1 MGFFTRDRA
10 EKVVEYHHYPEASFI
25 SNRPRLAWWYRFL
38 LGRPMDNIRWTN
50 STFWHPASR
59 GEPHRWLRLAGWQR
73 SAIRL
78 ALLHLALTF
87 PALLLLHRLG
97 ADQVVAHIVIAHA
110 LIAAPILLLIQWRL
124 ILEHGLQLPWLERE
138 QREETEQD
146 APTAL
151 ELEQEETPGA
161 LTLRMRTLIE
171 GRRSWREE
179 IVEPLAKALAESLD
193 NIYRPGDTDWITV
206 PRSYLTPGGGSVE
219 IMLPSGFSGA
229 MAAKRRII
237 EETVARKLGMLEPV
251 FTWQTQGKHPRL
263 LVSTPPA
270 PPKVAKWSDYRE
282 LVMSVSEAYRPVLGV
297 VARSR
302 SADPDAAHPLLSA
315 EMVSDSPHVALSAGS
330 GAGKSMMSRA
340 IIMQALH
347 WGWGVVI
354 LDWKSESHSW
364 AKGLPGVTYV
374 TTEQGIHEMGERI
387 GQEVDIRKEQG
398 VFGRAKILV
407 VCEEWNMTAAL
418 LADYWQVLRSTAE
431 PEERRHMPARSPG
444 LRGFQSLDFAGRQ
457 FGMFCLLIAQRMSN
471 RVFNGNTDRREN
483 YQIRL
488 MARYSAQTFR
498 MLIPEIKPIRKP
510 KVLGRWLVWAGDE
523 ITFVQGLLISDEE
536 AREFAQ
542 EGAPCPLTPF
552 SVNARVNDAI
562 EGEEEPVATVLPD
575 DDIDLSLEATGHSQ
589 ASWSGETAVPRT
601 AGHNQAVPPSLRP
614 LADLADGLEHLGITK
629 NVLRHAAR
637 GDEKG
642 DPDFPKVRGGTQF
655 SGYLY
660 DAREVNQ
667 WARNKRAAEA
677 ARKGKKNG

>member
-25 SNRPRLAWWYRFL
+25 SARPRLAWWYRFL
-38 LGRPMDNIRWTN
+38 LGRPMDNVRWTN

-73 SAIRL
+73 SATRL
-78 ALLHLALTF
+78 GALHLALTL
-87 PALLLLHRLG
+87 PALLLLHRFG
-97 ADQVVAHIVIAHA
+97 ADTIVAHVLIAHV
-110 LIAAPILLLIQWRL
+110 LLFAPILLLIQVRL
-124 ILEHGLQLPWLERE
+124 IREHGLHLPWLERE
-138 QREETEQD
+138 QREELSTEQP
-146 APTAL
+146 APL
-151 ELEQEETPGA
+151 ELEQEETPAA
-161 LTLRMRTLIE
+161 LRIRMHTLIE

-193 NIYRPGDTDWITV
+193 NIYRPGDTGWITV
-206 PRSYLTPGGGSVE
+206 PPSYLTPGGASVE
-219 IMLPSGFSGA
+219 IMLPAGFSGA
-229 MAAKRRII
+229 MAAKRMII
-237 EETVARKLGMLEPV
+237 EQTVSRKLGMLEPV
-251 FTWQTQGKHPRL
+251 FSWQTQGKHPRL

-270 PPKVAKWSDYRE
+270 PPKVAHWSEYRE
-282 LVMSVSEAYRPVLGV
+282 LVMSVTEEYRPVLGV
-297 VARSR
+297 VARSN
-302 SADPDAAHPLLSA
+302 PDAEHPLLSA
-315 EMVSDSPHVALSAGS
+315 EMVSDSPHIALSAGS
-330 GAGKSMMSRA
+330 GAGKSMMTRSV
-340 IIMQALH
+340 IMQALY
-347 WGWGVVI
+347 WGWGVII
-354 LDWKSESHSW
+354 LDWKSESHTW

-387 GQEVDIRKEQG
+387 GQEVDTRKEQG
-398 VFGRAKILV
+398 MLGRAKILV

-431 PEERRHMPARSPG
+431 PDERRTMPIRSPG

-457 FGMFCLLIAQRMSN
+457 FGLFCLLIAQRMSN

-510 KVLGRWLVWAGDE
+510 KELGRWLVWAGDE

-552 SVNARVNDAI
+552 SVNARVSDVI
-562 EGEEEPVATVLPD
+562 EGEEAPEATLLID
-575 DDIDLSLEATGHSQ
+575 DDIDLSLEATGDSQ
-589 ASWSGETAVPRT
+589 LSWSGETASPGDAGRRPVWLGLT
-601 AGHNQAVPPSLRP
+601 A
-614 LADLADGLEHLGITK
+614 LAENLEHLGFTRK
-629 NVLRHAAR
+629 VLSNAA
-637 GDEKG
+637 GGGEKG
-642 DPDFPKVRGGTQF
+642 DPDFPKVRGGSQF

-660 DAREVNQ
+660 DAKEVNA
-667 WARNKRAAEA
+667 WARNKRAIEA
-677 ARKGKKNG
+677 ARRGAK